1 MQDKYKFRAWDEQR
15 KKYIYG
21 IERRLNIVSQ
31 AGNIRVL
38 SIAEIDDN
46 ERYVLEQCSGLKD
59 SQGQLIYEGDIVQ
72 ITEKEDKICKERL
85 LITLKNG
92 VFWANDNDDNEY
104 SELVTVDEMVNDD
117 AETFQILDNKII
129 GNIHE
134 DLKIVDTKI

>member
-1 MQDKYKFRAWDEQR
+1 MKMQDKYRFRAWDKQE

-21 IERRLNIVSQ
+21 VEKGLSVVSQ
-31 AGNIRVL
+31 STGNIRVL
-38 SIAEIDDN
+38 SIAEIDDS

-72 ITEKEDKICKERL
+72 ITEKENEIYKERL

-92 VFWANDNDDNEY
+92 IFWANDNDDNEY

-117 AETFQILDNKII
+117 AETFEILDNRII

-134 DLKIVDTKI
+134 GPRL

>member
-1 MQDKYKFRAWDEQR
+1 MKDKYRFRAWDKRE

-21 IERRLNIVSQ
+21 VERGLDVVSQ

-38 SIAEIDDN
+38 SIAEIDDS

-72 ITEKEDKICKERL
+72 ITEKENEIYKERL

-92 VFWANDNDDNEY
+92 IFWANDNDDSEY

-117 AETFQILDNKII
+117 AETFEILDNRII

-134 DLKIVDTKI
+134 GPRL

>member
-1 MQDKYKFRAWDEQR
+1 MKDKYRFRAWDKQE

-21 IERRLNIVSQ
+21 VERGLDVVSQ

-38 SIAEIDDN
+38 SIAEIDDS

-72 ITEKEDKICKERL
+72 ITEKENEIYKERL

-92 VFWANDNDDNEY
+92 IFWANDNDDSEY

-117 AETFQILDNKII
+117 AETFEILDNRII

-134 DLKIVDTKI
+134 GPRL

>member
-1 MQDKYKFRAWDEQR
+1 MKNKYRFRAWDKRE

-21 IERRLNIVSQ
+21 VERGLDVVSQ

-38 SIAEIDDN
+38 SIAEIDDS

-72 ITEKEDKICKERL
+72 ITEKENEIYKERL

-92 VFWANDNDDNEY
+92 IFWANDNDDSEY

-117 AETFQILDNKII
+117 AETFEILDNRII

-134 DLKIVDTKI
+134 GPRL

>member
-1 MQDKYKFRAWDEQR
+1 MKDKYRFRAWDKQE

-21 IERRLNIVSQ
+21 VERGLDVVLQ

-38 SIAEIDDN
+38 SIAEIDDS

-72 ITEKEDKICKERL
+72 ITEKENEIYKERL

-92 VFWANDNDDNEY
+92 IFWANDNDDSEY

-117 AETFQILDNKII
+117 AETFEILDNRII

-134 DLKIVDTKI
+134 GPRL